1 MRNPKRIHRMMKELE
16 ELWKV
21 VPNWRFGQLICNIF
35 GTQNIDIFHI
45 EDDKAEEIIK
55 NYLNELKTSNK

>member
-1 MRNPKRIHRMMKELE
+1 MRNPKRIRRIMKELE